1 MKKTTTRLSH
11 KRDIEFLFEMGT
23 LKNVQRSWQ
32 QFVGM
37 ECANNLE
44 HSFRVAFIAL
54 LIARMEG
61 VTNEEKI
68 LKMALIHDLAEARVS
83 DLNYMHKVYTKG
95 DEDRAANDMLRG
107 TSFVDFFKDILKE
120 YEMRKSPEARIV
132 KDADN
137 LDVDVE
143 MKEFEERGSQLP
155 RKWDAARKII
165 RDKKLYTKSAKTLW
179 DELAKSDVAAWH
191 LTTNKWY
198 LIPDAG
204 K

>member
-1 MKKTTTRLSH
+1 MKKTTTRLSY

-95 DEDRAANDMLRG
+95 DEDRAANDMLKG
-107 TSFVDFFKDILKE
+107 TSFVDFFEDILKE

-165 RDKKLYTKSAKTLW
+165 RDRKLYTKSAKRLW

-198 LIPDAG
+198 LI
-204 K
+204 

>member
-1 MKKTTTRLSH
+1 MKNKTTSSSH

-23 LKNVQRSWQ
+23 LKNIQRSWQ

-37 ECANNLE
+37 DCANNLE
-44 HSFRVAFIAL
+44 HSFRVAFLAL

-61 VTNEEKI
+61 VKNEEKV
-68 LKMALIHDLAEARVS
+68 LKMALAHDLAEARVS
-83 DLNYMHKVYTKG
+83 DLNYMHKVYTEG
-95 DEDRAANDMLRG
+95 DEDRASHDMFKG
-107 TSFVDFFKDILKE
+107 TLFKDIFGDILKE
-120 YEMRKSPEARIV
+120 YETRNSPEAKIV

-155 RKWDAARKII
+155 RKWMAARKII
-165 RDKKLYTKSAKTLW
+165 RNKKLYTKSAKQLW
-179 DELAKSDVAAWH
+179 DKLQKSDVASWH

-198 LIPDAG
+198 LVPNAG